1 MGREPICTWLDIKGG
16 GLIRNTFVYN
26 AILQDNLQENTHE
39 WKDWETQPIHLFYGE
54 AQVNHTL
61 RSWLAEEDV
70 ISYWSDLHLHF
81 SLTEQC
87 ESLADCKIHGRWFS
101 LSPSPPLL
109 LWILYI
115 SGQLRL
121 TKVWMDFAWRHTT
134 KCRRRRLHYSIAYS
148 ITNLSVGSL
157 TADNSRN
164 PSQGGCAI
172 NQRNYLV
179 EQVSQS
185 VEYPNEVTASVIS
198 VGRVCGFEQTL
209 AVISPVPRITIL
221 DIPRTTAQQNNFAR
235 D

>member
-26 AILQDNLQENTHE
+26 AILQDNLQLTREHSWMERLGNPADTPLLRWSASE
-39 WKDWETQPIHLFYGE
+39 SHLR
-54 AQVNHTL
+54 AT

-70 ISYWSDLHLHF
+70 ISDGSDLHLHF

-87 ESLADCKIHGRWFS
+87 ESLADCEVHGRWFS

-172 NQRNYLV
+172 NQRNYLD

-185 VEYPNEVTASVIS
+185 I
-198 VGRVCGFEQTL
+198 
-209 AVISPVPRITIL
+209 
-221 DIPRTTAQQNNFAR
+221 
-235 D
+235 

>member
-1 MGREPICTWLDIKGG
+1 MAGG
-16 GLIRNTFVYN
+16 S
-26 AILQDNLQENTHE
+26 
-39 WKDWETQPIHLFYGE
+39 LF
-54 AQVNHTL
+54 
-61 RSWLAEEDV
+61 
-70 ISYWSDLHLHF
+70 
-81 SLTEQC
+81 
-87 ESLADCKIHGRWFS
+87 
-101 LSPSPPLL
+101 LL
-109 LWILYI
+109 LLLCYYEFCIFLANSVRLKCEWIQRDVTRPNVVVVV
-115 SGQLRL
+115 S
-121 TKVWMDFAWRHTT
+121 TT
-134 KCRRRRLHYSIAYS
+134 IAYS

-198 VGRVCGFEQTL
+198 VGRVCGFERTL